1 MADGRAFPVPHPD
14 HILVTSK
21 GLIVVED
28 DEGLVDILPALLLAG
43 IESQSPASE
52 DARLVRQK
60 RRG

>member
-43 IESQSPASE
+43 IESQSPA
-52 DARLVRQK
+52 V
-60 RRG
+60 